1 MIKQIL
7 NSIIKG
13 WITEYKFDV
22 KRKWRFDYANRE
34 LKLAV
39 EIEGGVWNRGRHI
52 RGKGFIADCEKYNQ
66 AQLLGWKVLRYTPQQ
81 INKMVDDLQKYWEEE
96 KDERFKGKS
105 C

>member
-13 WITEYKFDV
+13 WITEYKFDT
-22 KRKWRFDYANRE
+22 KRRWRFDFSNKK
-34 LKLAV
+34 LKLAI

-81 INKMVDDLQKYWEEE
+81 LNLMVDDLTKYLEGI
-96 KDERFKGKS
+96 K
-105 C
+105 